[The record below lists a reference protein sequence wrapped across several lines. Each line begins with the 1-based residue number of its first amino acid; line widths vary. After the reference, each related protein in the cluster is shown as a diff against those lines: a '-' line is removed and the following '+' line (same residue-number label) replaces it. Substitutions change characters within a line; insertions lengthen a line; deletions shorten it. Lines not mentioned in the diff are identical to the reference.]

1 MFKLP
6 PKETFLKEDG
16 AYDHQRHLYIEAIK
30 HCTQFRNAIDIGGH
44 VGFFSSKMV
53 KDFIHVYAFEPLF
66 HEYLS
71 ENVNAPN
78 ITIYPLGLSDKKA
91 NFKFNVRE
99 HHTGMS
105 KIDKNG
111 KHTIKC
117 DILDNYNFTEID
129 LIKIDTENHERFIIK
144 GMNTFFEN
152 NSPVI
157 IIEINDKF
165 TRNEI
170 LSNLKAIGYELIMQ
184 DNADS
189 LLKRN

>member
-1 MFKLP
+1 
-6 PKETFLKEDG
+6 
-16 AYDHQRHLYIEAIK
+16 
-30 HCTQFRNAIDIGGH
+30 
-44 VGFFSSKMV
+44 
-53 KDFIHVYAFEPLF
+53 
-66 HEYLS
+66 
-71 ENVNAPN
+71 
-78 ITIYPLGLSDKKA
+78 
-91 NFKFNVRE
+91 
-99 HHTGMS
+99 MS